1 MKIKICETYYNL
13 FTIDKKQTKTK
24 RQKNNKIFF
33 SIIILSQPIPIN
45 TFSDISFNFNKEE
58 GLKEKIEE
66 LTKRTNP
73 NTKKNY

>member
-1 MKIKICETYYNL
+1 MKIKIGETYYNL

-33 SIIILSQPIPIN
+33 SIIILLLHILIN
-45 TFSDISFNFNKEE
+45 TFNDISFNFNKEE
-58 GLKEKIEE
+58 WLKDKIEE

>member
-1 MKIKICETYYNL
+1 MAICSGRGIIVSVL
-13 FTIDKKQTKTK
+13 WS
-24 RQKNNKIFF
+24 IF
-33 SIIILSQPIPIN
+33 QPIPIN